1 MEIELKPFGIKG
13 GVFWGLEQGDR
24 SKAGTG
30 GEIQDIFLK
39 EERRPTDVLAV
50 NIRERKD

>member
-1 MEIELKPFGIKG
+1 MDAPEGHSSYCVRWLIGMEIELKPFGIKG
-13 GVFWGLEQGDR
+13 EVFRGLEQGDR

-39 EERRPTDVLAV
+39 
-50 NIRERKD
+50 